1 MHLRTLWLR
10 SFRSY
15 SEAVFS
21 FAPGLTVVHGDNG
34 AGKTNLLEAVGY
46 LAMLGSFRGAP
57 TDALVQI
64 DAASAVVRGEC
75 RIGERTVLVEAEITP
90 GGRSRVL
97 INKQPLR
104 RSATAH
110 EGLSVSVF
118 SPDDLVMVKGG
129 PSHRRALLD
138 GCAAMLHPRNAEHLA
153 DLDRVL
159 RQRNALLK
167 QSGGRLTAE
176 IGFTLDVWDAKLAS
190 LGTSV
195 GETRADLVDRLR
207 PYAAVAYADIADRSV
222 PIGLDYSAP
231 WMAASGGLAG
241 ALAEGRREDV
251 RRGVSLVGPHR
262 DDVDVRV
269 EGRPSRTHASQG
281 EQRSL
286 ALALRLGAHRLLAEQ
301 HGTPPLLLLD
311 DVFSELDPGRCDALI
326 RHLPPGQALLAT
338 AGAVPAAA
346 QVEARMRIVRDETG
360 SRAVRAAGDNTVE
373 TVDESA
379 QERLR

>member
-10 SFRSY
+10 AFRSY
-15 SEAVFS
+15 REAEFS

-46 LAMLGSFRGAP
+46 LATLGSFRGAP
-57 TDALVQI
+57 NEALVRMHEP
-64 DAASAVVRGEC
+64 SAIVRGEC
-75 RIGERTVLVEAEITP
+75 RSGDRTLLVEAEIAP

-104 RSATAH
+104 RAGSVR
-110 EGLSVSVF
+110 EGLAVSVF
-118 SPDDLVMVKGG
+118 SPDDLVIVKGG
-129 PSHRRALLD
+129 PAYRRTLLD
-138 GCAAMLHPRNAEHLA
+138 DCAAVLHPRNAECLA
-153 DLDRVL
+153 DLERVL

-167 QSGGRLTAE
+167 QAGGRLTSE

-190 LGTSV
+190 IGTAV
-195 GETRADLVDRLR
+195 GQLRADLVGRLR
-207 PYAAVAYADIADRSV
+207 PFAASAYADIADRSASIDLTYDPAWMV
-222 PIGLDYSAP
+222 SA
-231 WMAASGGLAG
+231 GGLAA
-241 ALAEGRREDV
+241 ALQEGRRDDV
-251 RRGVSLVGPHR
+251 RRGLSLVGPHR

-286 ALALRLGAHRLLAEQ
+286 ALALRLGAHRLLAD
-301 HGTPPLLLLD
+301 HLGTPPLLLLD

-338 AGAVPAAA
+338 AGAVPASA
-346 QVEARMRIVRDETG
+346 QVDARLRIVRDENE
-360 SRAVRAAGDNTVE
+360 SRAISVGNPVE

-379 QERLR
+379 QESLR